1 MKYNISHVNNVN
13 DYLYILNGVVL
24 TDMIVISL
32 LLGGF
37 IKSSVLHQWYQKF
50 TLSAFISDVL
60 VIVIG
65 IMIARWV
72 YPFLFKQYSLIT
84 FLLLVVG
91 IQMLHDILFYFFSL
105 WVPRGKSRILDIFK
119 DYGKQQGFSAIYG
132 DSLMMI
138 SSVLLATWLSSFS
151 MNINIGILIVSIYVA
166 QYLIYS
172 V

>member
-1 MKYNISHVNNVN
+1 MKYNISNINNMN
-13 DYLYILNGVVL
+13 DYLYILNGVIL
-24 TDMIVISL
+24 TDMIVMSL
-32 LLGGF
+32 VLSGF
-37 IKSSVLHQWYQKF
+37 IRSSVLHQWYRKF

-65 IMIARWV
+65 IMIARCI
-72 YPFLFKQYSLIT
+72 YPFLFKQYSLLY

-91 IQMLHDILFYFFSL
+91 IQMIHDVLFYLFSEWL
-105 WVPRGKSRILDIFK
+105 PRGNSRIMDVFK
-119 DYGKQQGFSAIYG
+119 DYGRQQGFSAIYG
-132 DSLMMI
+132 DSFMMI

-151 MNINIGILIVSIYVA
+151 MNVNIGILIICIYVV